1 MSPIPL
7 KGKLRAVPD
16 TDLLGFAVD
25 PADRA
30 MSEPQPDFSTLLAK
44 ARQGDQEALAYL
56 SRQYEPKLRIVARVL
71 LGPALRPYLD
81 STDLVQSVHRSL
93 MLGIKRQQFD
103 IAGPEN
109 LVALA
114 LTLVRRK
121 VARKWRRMQRQ
132 QRLDC
137 GRADTGDFAHLLTSL
152 SGADNPARTAELREQ
167 VDHVCSN
174 LDETERKIFELRSQ
188 GYSTAEIACQLGLN
202 GGTLRVRM
210 TRLRQRL
217 RTAGLMDEWM

>member
-1 MSPIPL
+1 MVPATPD
-7 KGKLRAVPD
+7 KGRMNTAA
-16 TDLLGFAVD
+16 G
-25 PADRA
+25 A
-30 MSEPQPDFSTLLAK
+30 MSESGADFSSLLAL
-44 ARQGDQEALAYL
+44 ARQGDQRALEAL

-93 MLGIKRQQFD
+93 MMGIKRQQFE

-109 LVALA
+109 LIALA

-121 VARKWRRMQRQ
+121 VARKWRKMQRQ
-132 QRLDC
+132 QRFDR
-137 GRADTGDFAHLLTSL
+137 GSAETGDLASLLTSL

-167 VDHVCSN
+167 VANVCEN
-174 LDETERKIFELRSQ
+174 LSDSERMIFELRAQ

-202 GGTLRVRM
+202 GGALRVRM

-217 RTAGLMDEWM
+217 QKAGLEDQWL

>member
-1 MSPIPL
+1 MS
-7 KGKLRAVPD
+7 
-16 TDLLGFAVD
+16 D
-25 PADRA
+25 PP
-30 MSEPQPDFSTLLAK
+30 SDFSTLLAK
-44 ARQGDQEALAYL
+44 ARQGDQDALAQL

-93 MLGIKRQQFD
+93 MLGIKRQQYD

-132 QRLDC
+132 QRFDR
-137 GRADTGDFAHLLTSL
+137 GGSETGDLANLLTSL
-152 SGADNPARTAELREQ
+152 SGADNPARTVELREQ
-167 VDHVCSN
+167 VDHVCAN

-217 RTAGLMDEWM
+217 RTAGLIEEWL